1 MPNTYQWIS
10 SFISCFMM
18 DTIYF
23 SMMGLKLIQFNNQ
36 HHHEYLGNQGRHI
49 YNLDT
54 RTRHNTVRMI

>member
-1 MPNTYQWIS
+1 
-10 SFISCFMM
+10 MM